1 MIVGE
6 TFVGEMF
13 VDKELPPIPNTI
25 YPNTRTINNDNSNS
39 LSLYIC
45 NRYELISPISKSK
58 HNKVYLGRHI
68 LTSDKIV
75 VKFYKYRSRWENEI
89 HFLKALT
96 SKYTVKLE
104 EITVNPAEGQKYFI
118 ITRYFGKSLD
128 EIANN
133 ICDNEAHIKS
143 VLLGTCKA
151 VEWCHNKGVVIHKIQ
166 LCDFEYSKNAGDNIH
181 SDKYNQ
187 PLQLGFTSPELLF
200 FQQIVLSSASHSSY
214 SPSYSSTT
222 SSTYYTTKSHP
233 ETLLVKQ
240 SIDIFSLGCIFYFL
254 NKTHLLY
261 NSEKQLEQLNL
272 TKVCKD
278 IDDEQVSILVK
289 CMVTENDSKRPSI
302 TQILE
307 NPYLK
312 N

>member
-6 TFVGEMF
+6 TFVGEIPNQSTKQNILPNIPQ
-13 VDKELPPIPNTI
+13 DKELPPIPNTI

-151 VEWCHNKGVVIHKIQ
+151 VEWCHNKGVVHMD
-166 LCDFEYSKNAGDNIH
+166 LNPSNIIW
-181 SDKYNQ
+181 
-187 PLQLGFTSPELLF
+187 FTSPELLF